1 MENAT
6 NNTLCLSKLKVGQT
20 AKITKVGSTGS
31 LRQHFLDMGLIPGVE
46 VTLQQLAPMG
56 DPMELKIHDY
66 ELTLRLSDAD
76 KIEISEPYILEKA
89 ENINTNNKR

>member
-6 NNTLCLSKLKVGQT
+6 KNTLCLSKLKVGQT

-31 LRQHFLDMGLIPGVE
+31 LRQHFLDMGLIPWVV

-76 KIEISEPYILEKA
+76 KISKCDFYQMD
-89 ENINTNNKR
+89 